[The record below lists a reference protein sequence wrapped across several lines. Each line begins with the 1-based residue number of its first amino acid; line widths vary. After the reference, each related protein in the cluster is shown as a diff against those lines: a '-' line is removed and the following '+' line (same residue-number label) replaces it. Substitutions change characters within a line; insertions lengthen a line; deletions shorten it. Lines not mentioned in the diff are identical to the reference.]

1 MAKTRPIKFLEDI
14 ACQFIEQSL
23 MNSGL
28 DRTTAKA
35 LSKSACKNLVAPVGD
50 LVDKPV
56 QKIKTRRKTKSDSKQ
71 SKALK
76 MANQKLRNKN
86 GKLKK
91 GKTQSD
97 IMKMAQRLRRKM

>member
-1 MAKTRPIKFLEDI
+1 MAESRPIRFLEDI

-35 LSKSACKNLVAPVGD
+35 LSKSACKNLVRPTGEVIE
-50 LVDKPV
+50 
-56 QKIKTRRKTKSDSKQ
+56 KIPGKIRKRRKDPKMK
-71 SKALK
+71 KALQE
-76 MANQKLRNKN
+76 ANKKLRNKN
-86 GKLKK
+86 GSIKK

-97 IMKMAQRLRRKM
+97 IMKMAHKLRRKMK

>member
-1 MAKTRPIKFLEDI
+1 LAKTRPIKFLEDI

>member
-28 DRTTAKA
+28 DRSTAKA

-56 QKIKTRRKTKSDSKQ
+56 QKVKKKRKDKKQ
-71 SKALK
+71 SDALK
-76 MANQKLRNKN
+76 MANAKLRNN
-86 GKLKK
+86 QG
-91 GKTQSD
+91 
-97 IMKMAQRLRRKM
+97 IRVVN